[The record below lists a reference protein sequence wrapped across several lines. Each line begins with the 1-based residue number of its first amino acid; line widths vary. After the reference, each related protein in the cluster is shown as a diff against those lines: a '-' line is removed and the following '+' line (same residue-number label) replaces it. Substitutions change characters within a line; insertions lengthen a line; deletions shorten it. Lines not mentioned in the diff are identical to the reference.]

1 MGKINKILNKA
12 ISSAPG
18 NKSLVVKDE
27 NYLNI
32 FIEKRTK
39 EEPNKSKRID
49 SFKKIHINKNRK
61 TNFTV
66 TKIKTISMVH
76 ENFQTR
82 VHLKDLTIERINDQ
96 RDVDMEQSHF
106 TIINN

>member
-1 MGKINKILNKA
+1 
-12 ISSAPG
+12 
-18 NKSLVVKDE
+18 
-27 NYLNI
+27 
-32 FIEKRTK
+32 
-39 EEPNKSKRID
+39 
-49 SFKKIHINKNRK
+49 
-61 TNFTV
+61 
-66 TKIKTISMVH
+66 MVH